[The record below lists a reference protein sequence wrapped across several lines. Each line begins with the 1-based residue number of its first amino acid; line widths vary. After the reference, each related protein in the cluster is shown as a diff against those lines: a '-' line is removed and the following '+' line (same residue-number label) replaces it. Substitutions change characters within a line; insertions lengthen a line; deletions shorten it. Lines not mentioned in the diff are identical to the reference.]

1 MNTGP
6 HRPGTL
12 AQAGRPEIT
21 PDPPRPL
28 CNRAGGPGWCSVR
41 GRNGDSEKPGRCSA
55 RKETREVNKPQ
66 TDRLAGVL
74 RHVLASPNEADRNG
88 EPADVADDL
97 EHKLYLLWCGVRA

>member
-1 MNTGP
+1 M
-6 HRPGTL
+6 
-12 AQAGRPEIT
+12 
-21 PDPPRPL
+21 
-28 CNRAGGPGWCSVR
+28 
-41 GRNGDSEKPGRCSA
+41 
-55 RKETREVNKPQ
+55 NKPQ